1 MKSASEFV
9 FILTVVLR
17 VTPVVFTVC
26 ERKSL
31 HILFTYIGTAV
42 HA

>member
-1 MKSASEFV
+1 MVSEFV

-17 VTPVVFTVC
+17 VTPVMFTVV

-31 HILFTYIGTAV
+31 GIVFICIGSAV
-42 HA
+42 HV